1 MMTAATGRAVTYA
14 TLAAGTIGAFV
25 AGARPWWLAVVADG
39 DAPLSGNVSSGG
51 LSQALG
57 LVTVA
62 GLLLSLTLAARGR
75 RVLGA
80 VLALAGIG
88 MVGVGV
94 ARPRPS
100 EQTVQEAIRSF
111 SLAVEATRAAT
122 AWPWVYAASGLLVA
136 AGGALLVVLAP
147 RWGSRRSRFE
157 RGPVTVDLDDPAAIW
172 KALDAGVDPTDES
185 AITSP
190 QQDATQDR
198 KRQR

>member
-1 MMTAATGRAVTYA
+1 MTAATGRAVTYA
-14 TLAAGTIGAFV
+14 TLAVGTIGAFV

-75 RVLGA
+75 QVLGA

-111 SLAVEATRAAT
+111 SLAVDAALEAT
-122 AWPWVYAASGLLVA
+122 AWPWVFASAGLLVT
-136 AGGALLVVLAP
+136 AGGALLVALAP

-157 RGPVTVDLDDPAAIW
+157 RGPVTIDLDDPAAIW

-185 AITSP
+185 AIASP

>member
-1 MMTAATGRAVTYA
+1 M
-14 TLAAGTIGAFV
+14 TLAAGRALTFATVAVGTIGVFV
-25 AGARPWWLAVVADG
+25 AGARPWWSAVVADG
-39 DAPLSGNVSSGG
+39 DTPISGNVSSGG

-75 RVLGA
+75 QVLGA
-80 VLALAGIG
+80 VLVLAGIG

-111 SLAVEATRAAT
+111 TLAVDATLEAT
-122 AWPWVYAASGLLVA
+122 AWPWVYAAAGLLVA
-136 AGGALLVVLAP
+136 VGGALLVVLSP